1 MTTEGDCVDFYNI
14 ESPSLRISYA
24 MKKKNTAKAIKKSVR
39 KAVKKHGIATGVVT
53 GAATAM
59 ALSGSGATRKM
70 SELVGSGVASLL
82 KAGGKRNEIV
92 RDLKKRASDALVRA
106 GKSLDPESSSPA
118 ATAASDAKVSTTTR
132 RSTTPRSAA

>member
-1 MTTEGDCVDFYNI
+1 
-14 ESPSLRISYA
+14 
-24 MKKKNTAKAIKKSVR
+24 MKKKNTAKSIKKSVR

-59 ALSGSGATRKM
+59 ALSGSGATKKM
-70 SELVGSGVASLL
+70 SELVGTGVASLL

-106 GKSLDPESSSPA
+106 GKSLDPERSNSVTAAAA
-118 ATAASDAKVSTTTR
+118 ATDGKVSTTTR
-132 RSTTPRSAA
+132 RSTTPRSTT

>member
-1 MTTEGDCVDFYNI
+1 
-14 ESPSLRISYA
+14 

-59 ALSGSGATRKM
+59 ALSGTGATKKM
-70 SELVGSGVASLL
+70 SELVGTGVASLL

-92 RDLKKRASDALVRA
+92 RDLKKRAGDALVRA
-106 GKSLDPESSSPA
+106 GKSLSPEPSTPATTPTA
-118 ATAASDAKVSTTTR
+118 ATDAKISTTTR
-132 RSTTPRSAA
+132 RSTTPRPTA

>member
-1 MTTEGDCVDFYNI
+1 
-14 ESPSLRISYA
+14 
-24 MKKKNTAKAIKKSVR
+24 MKKKNTTKSIRKTVR

-70 SELVGSGVASLL
+70 SEMVGSGVASLL

-92 RDLKKRASDALVRA
+92 RDLKKRASAALVRA
-106 GKSLDPESSSPA
+106 GKSLDPEPATSATSTTTA
-118 ATAASDAKVSTTTR
+118 ATDAKVSTTTR
-132 RSTTPRSAA
+132 RTATPRTTS